1 MYLLVDGEVFGS
13 AEKFAAFAK
22 DTGFATLVGET
33 TGGGMSFEEIPITNI
48 PYGGFIISYSRE
60 MVLNSDGTVNMETG
74 TTPDVDMVKDK
85 CIQAVI

>member
-1 MYLLVDGEVFGS
+1 M
-13 AEKFAAFAK
+13 A
-22 DTGFATLVGET
+22 
-33 TGGGMSFEEIPITNI
+33 FEEIPITNML
-48 PYGGFIISYSRE
+48 YGGFIISYSRE